1 MADQKQC
8 RLCMQY
14 FKHDEELMK
23 IPICDHILHIHC
35 LKKWLIDFQKCPV
48 CESNIIRLP
57 NKSKEKD
64 QNMYPVGMS
73 GSNGKNQSSEK
84 VLSSAPGLR
93 DYEEANKGRN
103 MMVDGVASPQSSLHS
118 KVVFSEE

>member
-1 MADQKQC
+1 
-8 RLCMQY
+8 MQY

-57 NKSKEKD
+57 NQQQKD
-64 QNMYPVGMS
+64 RELLNNMKTS
-73 GSNGKNQSSEK
+73 GSNGKNQSSDK
-84 VLSSAPGLR
+84 VL
-93 DYEEANKGRN
+93 
-103 MMVDGVASPQSSLHS
+103 
-118 KVVFSEE
+118 